1 MTLLAVFFFLFS
13 LLRELRG
20 NMHSS
25 DLEHG
30 SWWFSSLEHPHRS

>member
-1 MTLLAVFFFLFS
+1 MTLLAVFFLFS
-13 LLRELRG
+13 LLRELCG

-30 SWWFSSLEHPHRS
+30 SWWFSSLEHPSRS